1 MAITNYTLRR
11 PTYSA
16 WRDLDDVSN
25 RLSRI
30 FDTSRVSAS
39 ARSGAWAPAVNVSEM
54 PEKLELTVE
63 LPGLREG
70 DISIE
75 LENRVLSISGE
86 KKEQRSEEDEESR
99 YHLVERSFGSF
110 RRSFTL
116 PSTVNGSDVVAAFA
130 DGVLTVTLPKSP
142 EAKGRTIEI
151 TK

>member
-11 PTYSA
+11 PTHSA

-30 FDTSRVSAS
+30 FDTTRVPAS
-39 ARSGAWAPAVNVSEM
+39 ARSGGWAPPVNVSET
-54 PEKLELTVE
+54 PEELALTVE
-63 LPGLREG
+63 LPGLREA

-86 KKEQRSEEDEESR
+86 KKEQHSEPDEESR

-116 PSTVNGSDVVAAFA
+116 PSTVDGSEVAATFE

-142 EAKGRTIEI
+142 EAKARTIEI

>member
-25 RLSRI
+25 RLSRM
-30 FDTSRVSAS
+30 FDTSRVPAS
-39 ARSGAWAPAVNVSEM
+39 ARSGAWAPAVNVSET
-54 PEKLELTVE
+54 PEEVALTVE
-63 LPGLREG
+63 LPGLREA

-86 KKEQRSEEDEESR
+86 KKEQRSKQDEEAR

-116 PSTVNGSDVVAAFA
+116 PSTVDGSEVVATFE